1 MSDTYFIENLKC
13 AYCGEDNDFE
23 EDGSGFGY
31 AGLSYVFEFGAEFV
45 CKKCKQKNKVMQKK
59 PI

>member
-1 MSDTYFIENLKC
+1 MSDTYFIENLK
-13 AYCGEDNDFE
+13 
-23 EDGSGFGY
+23 
-31 AGLSYVFEFGAEFV
+31 YVFEFGAEFV